1 MIVVIKIFSDYAIL
15 FWRKGQIEACLRRLF
30 NGIKFVN
37 QSTEFPNQKRHG

>member
-1 MIVVIKIFSDYAIL
+1 
-15 FWRKGQIEACLRRLF
+15 LRRLF